1 MSVKNITTVFT
12 TSKSQTISSGYEA
25 SFFETKEQMYEDFA
39 NDVNLQFE
47 TYEGLIET
55 FTVIIRNDDDTA
67 ETRTYI
73 EGAEEG
79 INPFEI
85 MEFVKEYLGIDSQE

>member
-12 TSKSQTISSGYEA
+12 TSKNQTISSGYEA
-25 SFFETKEQMYEDFA
+25 SLFETKEQMYEDFA

-55 FTVIIRNDDDTA
+55 FTVIIRNDEDTA

-73 EGAEEG
+73 EGAGKG

-85 MEFVKEYLGIDSQE
+85 MEFVKKYLGIDA

>member
-1 MSVKNITTVFT
+1 MSVKNIMTVFT
-12 TSKSQTISSGYEA
+12 TSKSQTISSGYGA

-39 NDVNLQFE
+39 NDVNLQFK

-55 FTVIIRNDDDTA
+55 FTVVIRNDDNTS

-73 EGAEEG
+73 DESGEG

-85 MEFVKEYLGIDSQE
+85 MEFVKKYLGIDA

>member
-25 SFFETKEQMYEDFA
+25 RLFETKEQMYEDFA
-39 NDVNLQFE
+39 NDVNLHFE
-47 TYEGLIET
+47 TYEGIIET
-55 FTVIIRNDDDTA
+55 FTVIIRNGDDTA

-73 EGAEEG
+73 DESEEG

-85 MEFVKEYLGIDSQE
+85 MEFVKKYLGIDA

>member
-25 SFFETKEQMYEDFA
+25 SLFETKEQMYEDFA
-39 NDVNLQFE
+39 NDVNLHFE
-47 TYEGLIET
+47 TYEGIIET
-55 FTVIIRNDDDTA
+55 FTVIIRNDDDTV

-73 EGAEEG
+73 DESEEG
-79 INPFEI
+79 INTFEI
-85 MEFVKEYLGIDSQE
+85 MEFVKKYLGIDA